1 MDDIKKE
8 LEALRQKYGEEA
20 FHTVIKSMKVKTSRR
35 DSVAEKFRQACPS
48 ISLIES
54 KGYTFYVLSSN
65 LQDIAD
71 KLGIK
76 ISAEEL
82 KKFDELQGSLLV
94 VGKFFKNKE

>member
-1 MDDIKKE
+1 MEEIKKE
-8 LEALRQKYGEEA
+8 LEQIRQRYGDEA
-20 FHTVIKSMKVKTSRR
+20 FQSVIKSMKIKTSRR

-48 ISLIES
+48 ISVIES

-71 KLGIK
+71 KLNVK

-82 KKFDELQGSLLV
+82 KKFDELQSSLLV